1 VLKLW
6 GILGGENEKMNIKK
20 LSIATVLVS
29 SLVVS
34 GAGSAFAASQGET
47 IKIGSLTIVERVYEN
62 PVEYDFTKA
71 LAKSDLN
78 KIGPLGNDMTGTVYE
93 MSTKDLY
100 KSKSYEAEIENDS
113 DENDSFSRK
122 VTRKT
127 FLTGKI
133 GGSGETKVNWRI
145 IEGKVGIHAE
155 ISFGKEDTIETT
167 HTWVIPKR
175 TITTVEYGSKAV
187 KTTGN
192 LVKYFQGRVKDSN
205 YVNVKYSYKEYS
217 SKKSKNL

>member
-1 VLKLW
+1 M
-6 GILGGENEKMNIKK
+6 IIKK
-20 LSIATVLVS
+20 LSIASVLIS

-34 GAGSAFAASQGET
+34 GAGSALAASKGES
-47 IKIGSLTIVERVYEN
+47 IKIGNLKIVERVYEN

-71 LAKSDLN
+71 ISPSESS
-78 KIGPLGNDMTGTVYE
+78 KIRLLGNDITGKVYE

-113 DENDSFSRK
+113 NENDSFSRK

-133 GGSGETKVNWRI
+133 GASAETKVNWRI
-145 IEGKVGIHAE
+145 IEGKVGINAE
-155 ISFGKEDTIETT
+155 VSFGSEDTVETT

-192 LVKYFQGRVKDSN
+192 LVEYFQGRVKDSN
-205 YVNVKYSYKEYS
+205 FVNVKYSYKEYS
-217 SKKSKNL
+217 SKKSIDL